1 MIRKKANV
9 LSVGEEFT
17 LSRAEAE
24 RRLKIEGYP
33 SLEQIIQRT
42 KAKADWPDERW
53 DEIRRIAAAAEKPDA
68 LVVNRKTVFA
78 HIRHCNRWVAAASS
92 LIFVLAVLLIFIPES
107 RAFAI
112 QMYHSI
118 IQLFDSRVEIQRPT
132 QAHVWGEYDSQ
143 IADDFASELE
153 EEHPQKQK
161 MRTFTSLQ
169 EFEKATGH
177 IPYRLNASD
186 VAYETSKYQKNRRN
200 EEWLFSYYLYKGSEI
215 VTTQLWNPA
224 DNIENY
230 ADESFSEYDIGNDST
245 VYYTID
251 KYDQSK
257 YGILQLDNSIL
268 TIHTTVAI
276 SVDEFLE
283 LFNKQ

>member
-118 IQLFDSRVEIQRPT
+118 IHLFDSRVEIQRPT

-177 IPYRLNASD
+177 IPSRLNASD
-186 VAYETSKYQKNRRN
+186 VAYETSKYQKTRQN

-251 KYDQSK
+251 KYDHSK
-257 YGILQLDNSIL
+257 YGILQLDDSIL
-268 TIHTTVAI
+268 TIHATVAI

-283 LFNKQ
+283 LFSK

>member
-42 KAKADWPDERW
+42 KAKADWTDERW

-68 LVVNRKTVFA
+68 LVVNLKTVFA

-112 QMYHSI
+112 QVYHSVVR
-118 IQLFDSRVEIQRPT
+118 LFDNRMEIQQPIQTHTSR
-132 QAHVWGEYDSQ
+132 EYDSQ
-143 IADDFASELE
+143 IVDNFASELE
-153 EEHPQKQK
+153 EEHPQKQE
-161 MRTFTSLQ
+161 MQMFASLQ

-200 EEWLFSYYLYKGSEI
+200 EEWLYTYYAYGDGLI
-215 VTTQLWNPA
+215 VTTQIWNIA
-224 DNIENY
+224 SGIN
-230 ADESFSEYDIGNDST
+230 ALTNDSYQLYT
-245 VYYTID
+245 TGTGSEVYYSTDKID
-251 KYDQSK
+251 GSTCA
-257 YGILQLDNSIL
+257 LTQLNDSIL
-268 TIHTTVAI
+268 MVSAD
-276 SVDEFLE
+276 SVVPLE
-283 LFNKQ
+283 RVLQIFK

>member
-68 LVVNRKTVFA
+68 LVVDCKTVFA
-78 HIRHCNRWVAAASS
+78 HIRHCKRWVAAASS

-143 IADDFASELE
+143 IADNFASELE

-186 VAYETSKYQKNRRN
+186 VAYETSKYQKTRQN
-200 EEWLFSYYLYKGSEI
+200 EEWLYTYYTYGDAMI
-215 VTTQLWNPA
+215 VTTQVWNIVSDISA
-224 DNIENY
+224 LTNDSY
-230 ADESFSEYDIGNDST
+230 QLYTTSIGNE
-245 VYYTID
+245 VYYSTD
-251 KYDQSK
+251 KRDGSVYALTQLGDSILMVNADSIVPLER
-257 YGILQLDNSIL
+257 ILQIF
-268 TIHTTVAI
+268 
-276 SVDEFLE
+276 E
-283 LFNKQ
+283 

>member
-1 MIRKKANV
+1 M
-9 LSVGEEFT
+9 
-17 LSRAEAE
+17 
-24 RRLKIEGYP
+24 
-33 SLEQIIQRT
+33 EQIIQRT

-68 LVVNRKTVFA
+68 LVVDCKTVFA
-78 HIRHCNRWVAAASS
+78 HIRHCKRWVAAASS

-112 QMYHSI
+112 QVYHSVVR
-118 IQLFDSRVEIQRPT
+118 LFDNRMEIQQPIQTHMSR
-132 QAHVWGEYDSQ
+132 EYDSQ
-143 IADDFASELE
+143 IADNFASELE
-153 EEHPQKQK
+153 EEHPQKQE
-161 MRTFTSLQ
+161 MQMFASLQ

-200 EEWLFSYYLYKGSEI
+200 EEWLFSYYLYKGSEV

-224 DNIENY
+224 NSIESY
-230 ADESFSEYDIGNDST
+230 TDVSFSKYDIGNDST

-251 KYDQSK
+251 KYDHSK
-257 YGILQLDNSIL
+257 YGILQLDDSIL
-268 TIHTTVAI
+268 TIHATVAI

-283 LFNKQ
+283 LFSK

>member
-1 MIRKKANV
+1 M
-9 LSVGEEFT
+9 
-17 LSRAEAE
+17 
-24 RRLKIEGYP
+24 
-33 SLEQIIQRT
+33 EQIIQRT

-118 IQLFDSRVEIQRPT
+118 IQLFDSRLEIQRPT

-153 EEHPQKQK
+153 EEHPQKQE
-161 MRTFTSLQ
+161 MQMFASLQ

-186 VAYETSKYQKNRRN
+186 VAYETSKYQKTRQN
-200 EEWLFSYYLYKGSEI
+200 EEWLYTYYTYGDAMI
-215 VTTQLWNPA
+215 VTTQMWNIVSDISA
-224 DNIENY
+224 LTNDSY
-230 ADESFSEYDIGNDST
+230 QLYTTSIGNE
-245 VYYTID
+245 VYYSTDKID
-251 KYDQSK
+251 GSVYALTQLGDSILMVNADSIVPLER
-257 YGILQLDNSIL
+257 ILQIF
-268 TIHTTVAI
+268 
-276 SVDEFLE
+276 E
-283 LFNKQ
+283 

>member
-68 LVVNRKTVFA
+68 LVVDCKTVFA
-78 HIRHCNRWVAAASS
+78 HIRHCKRWVAAASS

-112 QMYHSI
+112 QVYHSVVR
-118 IQLFDSRVEIQRPT
+118 LFDNRMEIQQPIQTHTSR
-132 QAHVWGEYDSQ
+132 EYDSQ
-143 IADDFASELE
+143 IADNFASELE
-153 EEHPQKQK
+153 EEHPQKQE
-161 MRTFTSLQ
+161 MQMFASLQ

-186 VAYETSKYQKNRRN
+186 VAYETSKYQKTRQN
-200 EEWLFSYYLYKGSEI
+200 EEWLYTYYTYGDAMI
-215 VTTQLWNPA
+215 VTTQVWNIVSDISA
-224 DNIENY
+224 LTNDSY
-230 ADESFSEYDIGNDST
+230 QLYTTSIGNE
-245 VYYTID
+245 VYYSTD
-251 KYDQSK
+251 KRDGSVYALTQLGDSILMVNADSIVPLER
-257 YGILQLDNSIL
+257 ILQIF
-268 TIHTTVAI
+268 
-276 SVDEFLE
+276 E
-283 LFNKQ
+283 

>member
-42 KAKADWPDERW
+42 KAKADWPDERL
-53 DEIRRIAAAAEKPDA
+53 DEIRRIAASAEKQNA
-68 LVVNRKTVFA
+68 LETKRKTFFS

-92 LIFVLAVLLIFIPES
+92 LILVLAALLVFIPES
-107 RAFAI
+107 RAFAV
-112 QMYHSI
+112 QMYYSVVR
-118 IQLFDSRVEIQRPT
+118 LFDNRVEIQQPT
-132 QAHVWGEYDSQ
+132 QTNTSREYDSQ
-143 IADDFASELE
+143 IADDFVSELE
-153 EEHPQKQK
+153 QEHPQKQE
-161 MRTFTSLQ
+161 MQTFASLQ

-186 VAYETSKYQKNRRN
+186 VTYETSKYQKNRRN

-268 TIHTTVAI
+268 TIHATVAI

>member
-9 LSVGEEFT
+9 LSVGEEFA

-53 DEIRRIAAAAEKPDA
+53 DEIRRIAATAEKPDA

-118 IQLFDSRVEIQRPT
+118 IQLFDSRLEIQRPT
-132 QAHVWGEYDSQ
+132 QAHVWGEYDIQ

-153 EEHPQKQK
+153 EEHPQKQE
-161 MRTFTSLQ
+161 MQMFASLQ

-186 VAYETSKYQKNRRN
+186 VAYETSKYQKTRQN
-200 EEWLFSYYLYKGSEI
+200 EEWLYTYYTYGDAMI
-215 VTTQLWNPA
+215 VTTQMWNIVSDISA
-224 DNIENY
+224 LTNDSY
-230 ADESFSEYDIGNDST
+230 QLYTTSIGNE
-245 VYYTID
+245 VYYSTDKID
-251 KYDQSK
+251 GSVYALTQLGDSILMVNADSIVPLER
-257 YGILQLDNSIL
+257 ILQIF
-268 TIHTTVAI
+268 
-276 SVDEFLE
+276 E
-283 LFNKQ
+283 

>member
-33 SLEQIIQRT
+33 SLEQIIRRT

-112 QMYHSI
+112 QVYHSVVR
-118 IQLFDSRVEIQRPT
+118 LFDNRMEIQQPIQTHTSR
-132 QAHVWGEYDSQ
+132 EYDSQ
-143 IADDFASELE
+143 IADNFASELE
-153 EEHPQKQK
+153 EEHPQKQE
-161 MRTFTSLQ
+161 MQMFASLQ

-200 EEWLFSYYLYKGSEI
+200 EEWLYTYYAYGDGLI
-215 VTTQLWNPA
+215 VTTQIWNIA
-224 DNIENY
+224 SGIN
-230 ADESFSEYDIGNDST
+230 ALTNDSYQLYT
-245 VYYTID
+245 TGTGSEVYYSTDKID
-251 KYDQSK
+251 GSTCA
-257 YGILQLDNSIL
+257 LTQLNDSIL
-268 TIHTTVAI
+268 MVSAD
-276 SVDEFLE
+276 SVVPLE
-283 LFNKQ
+283 RVLQIFK

>member
-9 LSVGEEFT
+9 LSVGEEFA

-118 IQLFDSRVEIQRPT
+118 IQLFDSRVEIKRPT

-153 EEHPQKQK
+153 EEHPQKQE
-161 MRTFTSLQ
+161 MQMFASLQ

-186 VAYETSKYQKNRRN
+186 VAYETSKYQKTRQN
-200 EEWLFSYYLYKGSEI
+200 EEWLYTYYTYGDAMI
-215 VTTQLWNPA
+215 VTTQMWNIVSDISA
-224 DNIENY
+224 LTNDSY
-230 ADESFSEYDIGNDST
+230 QLYTTSIGNE
-245 VYYTID
+245 VYYSTDKID
-251 KYDQSK
+251 GSVYALTQLGDSILMVNADSIVPLER
-257 YGILQLDNSIL
+257 ILQIF
-268 TIHTTVAI
+268 
-276 SVDEFLE
+276 E
-283 LFNKQ
+283 

>member
-9 LSVGEEFT
+9 LSVGEEFA

-118 IQLFDSRVEIQRPT
+118 IQLFDSRVEIKRPT

-153 EEHPQKQK
+153 EEHPQKQE
-161 MRTFTSLQ
+161 MQMFASLQ

-224 DNIENY
+224 NSIESY
-230 ADESFSEYDIGNDST
+230 TDVSFSEYDIGNDST

-251 KYDQSK
+251 KYDHSK
-257 YGILQLDNSIL
+257 YGILQLDDSIL
-268 TIHTTVAI
+268 TIHATVAI

-283 LFNKQ
+283 LFSK

>member
-112 QMYHSI
+112 QVYHSVVR
-118 IQLFDSRVEIQRPT
+118 LFDNRMEIQQPIQTHTSR
-132 QAHVWGEYDSQ
+132 EYDSQ
-143 IADDFASELE
+143 IADNFASELE
-153 EEHPQKQK
+153 EEHPQKQE
-161 MRTFTSLQ
+161 MQMFASLQ

-200 EEWLFSYYLYKGSEI
+200 EEWLYTYYAYGDGLI
-215 VTTQLWNPA
+215 VTTQIWNIA
-224 DNIENY
+224 SGIN
-230 ADESFSEYDIGNDST
+230 ALTNDSYQLYT
-245 VYYTID
+245 TGTGSEVYYSTDKID
-251 KYDQSK
+251 GSTCA
-257 YGILQLDNSIL
+257 LTQLNDSIL
-268 TIHTTVAI
+268 MVSAD
-276 SVDEFLE
+276 SVVPLE
-283 LFNKQ
+283 RVLQIFK

>member
-68 LVVNRKTVFA
+68 LVVDCKTVFA
-78 HIRHCNRWVAAASS
+78 HIRHCKRWVAAASS

-112 QMYHSI
+112 QVYHSVVR
-118 IQLFDSRVEIQRPT
+118 LFDNRMEIQQPIQTHTSR
-132 QAHVWGEYDSQ
+132 EYDSQ
-143 IADDFASELE
+143 IADNFASELE
-153 EEHPQKQK
+153 EEHPQKQE
-161 MRTFTSLQ
+161 MQMFASLQ

-200 EEWLFSYYLYKGSEI
+200 EEWLYTYYAYGDGLI
-215 VTTQLWNPA
+215 VTTQIWNIA
-224 DNIENY
+224 SGIN
-230 ADESFSEYDIGNDST
+230 ALTNDSYQLYT
-245 VYYTID
+245 TGTGSEVYYSTDKID
-251 KYDQSK
+251 GSTCALTQLNDSVLMVSANSAVPLERV
-257 YGILQLDNSIL
+257 LQI
-268 TIHTTVAI
+268 
-276 SVDEFLE
+276 F
-283 LFNKQ
+283 K

>member
-107 RAFAI
+107 RAFAV
-112 QMYHSI
+112 QMYYSVVR
-118 IQLFDSRVEIQRPT
+118 LFDNRVGIQQPT
-132 QAHVWGEYDSQ
+132 QTNTSREYDSQ

-153 EEHPQKQK
+153 QEHPQKQE
-161 MRTFTSLQ
+161 MQTFASLQ

-186 VAYETSKYQKNRRN
+186 ITYETSKYQKNRRN
-200 EEWLFSYYLYKGSEI
+200 EEWLYTYYAYEDGLI
-215 VTTQLWNPA
+215 VTTQIWNIA
-224 DNIENY
+224 SGIN
-230 ADESFSEYDIGNDST
+230 ALTNDSYQLYT
-245 VYYTID
+245 TGTGSEVYYSTDKID
-251 KYDQSK
+251 GSTCA
-257 YGILQLDNSIL
+257 LTQLNDSIL
-268 TIHTTVAI
+268 MVSAD
-276 SVDEFLE
+276 SVVPLE
-283 LFNKQ
+283 RVLQIFK

>member
-17 LSRAEAE
+17 LSRAEAK

-42 KAKADWPDERW
+42 KAKADWTDERW

-68 LVVNRKTVFA
+68 LVVNLKTVFA

-112 QMYHSI
+112 QVYHSVVR
-118 IQLFDSRVEIQRPT
+118 LFDNRMEIQQPIQTHTSR
-132 QAHVWGEYDSQ
+132 EYDSQ
-143 IADDFASELE
+143 IADNFASELE
-153 EEHPQKQK
+153 EEHPQKQE
-161 MRTFTSLQ
+161 MQMFASLQ

-200 EEWLFSYYLYKGSEI
+200 EEWLYTYYAYGDGLI
-215 VTTQLWNPA
+215 VTTQIWNIA
-224 DNIENY
+224 SGIN
-230 ADESFSEYDIGNDST
+230 ALTNDSYQLYT
-245 VYYTID
+245 TGTGSEVYYSTDKID
-251 KYDQSK
+251 GSTCA
-257 YGILQLDNSIL
+257 LTQLNDSIL
-268 TIHTTVAI
+268 MVSAD
-276 SVDEFLE
+276 SVVPLE
-283 LFNKQ
+283 RVLQIFK

>member
-1 MIRKKANV
+1 MTGKKTKVA
-9 LSVGEEFT
+9 STGEEFI
-17 LSRAEAE
+17 LSRTEAK

-33 SLEQIIQRT
+33 NLEQIIQRT
-42 KAKADWPDERW
+42 KAKTDWPDERW
-53 DEIRRIAAAAEKPDA
+53 DEIRRIAASAEKQNA
-68 LVVNRKTVFA
+68 LETNRKTFFA

-92 LIFVLAVLLIFIPES
+92 LILVLTALLVFIPES
-107 RAFAI
+107 RAFAV
-112 QMYHSI
+112 QMYYSVVR
-118 IQLFDSRVEIQRPT
+118 LFDNRVEIQQPT
-132 QAHVWGEYDSQ
+132 QTHTSREYDSQ

-153 EEHPQKQK
+153 QEHPQKQE
-161 MRTFTSLQ
+161 MQTFASLQ

-200 EEWLFSYYLYKGSEI
+200 EEWLFSYYLYKESEI

-224 DNIENY
+224 NSIESY
-230 ADESFSEYDIGNDST
+230 TDVSFSEYDIGNDST

-251 KYDQSK
+251 KYDHSK
-257 YGILQLDNSIL
+257 YGILQLDDSIL
-268 TIHTTVAI
+268 TIHATVAI

-283 LFNKQ
+283 LFSK

>member
-112 QMYHSI
+112 QVYHSVI
-118 IQLFDSRVEIQRPT
+118 RLFDNRVEVQQPT
-132 QAHVWGEYDSQ
+132 QTHVWGEYDSQ
-143 IADDFASELE
+143 IANDFASELE
-153 EEHPQKQK
+153 EEYPQKQE
-161 MRTFTSLQ
+161 MQTFTSLQ

-177 IPYRLNASD
+177 IPYRLNAPD
-186 VAYETSKYQKNRRN
+186 IIYENSKFIKNRRN
-200 EEWLFSYYLYKGSEI
+200 EEWLYTYYLYNGNKI
-215 VTTQLWNPA
+215 VTTQLWNPV
-224 DNIENY
+224 DSIENY
-230 ADESFSEYDIGNDST
+230 ADESFLEYDIGDGNA
-245 VYYTID
+245 VYYAID

-257 YGILQLDNSIL
+257 YGILQLDDSIL
-268 TIHTTVAI
+268 TVHATTAI
-276 SVDEFLE
+276 SISEFLE
-283 LFNKQ
+283 LFSKQ

>member
-1 MIRKKANV
+1 MASAQLAVANGHWCGGKRPQCGASAAS
-9 LSVGEEFT
+9 LSQPF
-17 LSRAEAE
+17 
-24 RRLKIEGYP
+24 
-33 SLEQIIQRT
+33 
-42 KAKADWPDERW
+42 KADWPDERW
-53 DEIRRIAAAAEKPDA
+53 DEIRRIAAAAEKPYA
-68 LVVNRKTVFA
+68 LVVNHKTVFA
-78 HIRHCNRWVAAASS
+78 HIRHCIRWVAAASS

-118 IQLFDSRVEIQRPT
+118 IQLFDSRVEIKRPT

-153 EEHPQKQK
+153 EEHPQKQE
-161 MRTFTSLQ
+161 MQMFASLQ

-268 TIHTTVAI
+268 TIHATVAI

>member
-153 EEHPQKQK
+153 EERPQKQK

-186 VAYETSKYQKNRRN
+186 VAYETSKYQKTRQN
-200 EEWLFSYYLYKGSEI
+200 EEWLYIYYTYGDAMI
-215 VTTQLWNPA
+215 VTTQMWN
-224 DNIENY
+224 IV
-230 ADESFSEYDIGNDST
+230 SDISALTNDSYQLYT
-245 VYYTID
+245 TGTGSEVYYSTDKID
-251 KYDQSK
+251 GSTCALTQLNDSVLMVNADSIVPLEH
-257 YGILQLDNSIL
+257 ILQIF
-268 TIHTTVAI
+268 
-276 SVDEFLE
+276 E
-283 LFNKQ
+283 

>member
-1 MIRKKANV
+1 MIRKKAIV

-118 IQLFDSRVEIQRPT
+118 IHLFDSRVEIQRPT

-143 IADDFASELE
+143 VADDFASELE

-177 IPYRLNASD
+177 IPYRLNDSD
-186 VAYETSKYQKNRRN
+186 VAYETSKYQKTRQN

-257 YGILQLDNSIL
+257 YGILQLDDSIL
-268 TIHTTVAI
+268 TIHATVAI
-276 SVDEFLE
+276 SIDEFLE

>member
-9 LSVGEEFT
+9 LSVGEEFA

-153 EEHPQKQK
+153 EERPQKQK

-186 VAYETSKYQKNRRN
+186 VAYETSKYQKTRQN
-200 EEWLFSYYLYKGSEI
+200 EEWLYTYYTYGDAMI
-215 VTTQLWNPA
+215 VTTQMWNIVSDISA
-224 DNIENY
+224 LTNDSY
-230 ADESFSEYDIGNDST
+230 QLYTTSIGNE
-245 VYYTID
+245 VYYSTDKID
-251 KYDQSK
+251 GSVYALTQLGDSILMVNADSIVPLER
-257 YGILQLDNSIL
+257 ILQIF
-268 TIHTTVAI
+268 
-276 SVDEFLE
+276 E
-283 LFNKQ
+283 

>member
-53 DEIRRIAAAAEKPDA
+53 DEIRRIAAAAEKSDA

-112 QMYHSI
+112 QVYHSVVR
-118 IQLFDSRVEIQRPT
+118 LFDNRMEIQQPIQTHTSR
-132 QAHVWGEYDSQ
+132 EYDSQ
-143 IADDFASELE
+143 IADNFASELE
-153 EEHPQKQK
+153 EEHPQKQE
-161 MRTFTSLQ
+161 MQMFASLQ

-200 EEWLFSYYLYKGSEI
+200 EEWLYTYYAYGDGLI
-215 VTTQLWNPA
+215 VTTQIWNIA
-224 DNIENY
+224 SGIN
-230 ADESFSEYDIGNDST
+230 ALTNDSYQLYT
-245 VYYTID
+245 TGTGSEVYYSTDKID
-251 KYDQSK
+251 GSTCA
-257 YGILQLDNSIL
+257 LTQLNDSIL
-268 TIHTTVAI
+268 MVSAD
-276 SVDEFLE
+276 SVVPLE
-283 LFNKQ
+283 RVLQIFK

>member
-112 QMYHSI
+112 QVYHSVVR
-118 IQLFDSRVEIQRPT
+118 LFDNRMEIQQPIQTHMSR
-132 QAHVWGEYDSQ
+132 EYDSQ
-143 IADDFASELE
+143 IADNFASELE
-153 EEHPQKQK
+153 EEHPQKQE
-161 MRTFTSLQ
+161 MQMFASLQ

-200 EEWLFSYYLYKGSEI
+200 EEWLYTYYAYWDGLI
-215 VTTQLWNPA
+215 VTTQIWNIA
-224 DNIENY
+224 SGIN
-230 ADESFSEYDIGNDST
+230 ALTNDSYQLYT
-245 VYYTID
+245 TGTGSEVYYSTDKID
-251 KYDQSK
+251 GSTCA
-257 YGILQLDNSIL
+257 LTQLNDSIL
-268 TIHTTVAI
+268 MVSAD
-276 SVDEFLE
+276 SVVPLE
-283 LFNKQ
+283 RVLQIFK

>member
-1 MIRKKANV
+1 MIREKANV
-9 LSVGEEFT
+9 LSVGEEFA

-107 RAFAI
+107 RAFAV
-112 QMYHSI
+112 QMYYSVVR
-118 IQLFDSRVEIQRPT
+118 LFDNRVGIQQPT
-132 QAHVWGEYDSQ
+132 QTNTSREYDSQ

-153 EEHPQKQK
+153 QEHPQKQE
-161 MRTFTSLQ
+161 MQTFASLQ

-186 VAYETSKYQKNRRN
+186 ITYETSKYQKNRRN
-200 EEWLFSYYLYKGSEI
+200 EEWLYTYYAYEDGLI
-215 VTTQLWNPA
+215 VTTQIWNIA
-224 DNIENY
+224 SGIN
-230 ADESFSEYDIGNDST
+230 ALTNDSYQLYT
-245 VYYTID
+245 TGTGSEVYYSTDKID
-251 KYDQSK
+251 GSTCA
-257 YGILQLDNSIL
+257 LTQLNDSIL
-268 TIHTTVAI
+268 MVSAD
-276 SVDEFLE
+276 SVVPLE
-283 LFNKQ
+283 RVLQIFK

>member
-112 QMYHSI
+112 QVYHSVVR
-118 IQLFDSRVEIQRPT
+118 LFDNRMEIQQPIQTHTSR
-132 QAHVWGEYDSQ
+132 EYDSQ
-143 IADDFASELE
+143 IADNFASELE
-153 EEHPQKQK
+153 EEHPQKQE
-161 MRTFTSLQ
+161 MQMFASLQ

-200 EEWLFSYYLYKGSEI
+200 EEWLYTYYAYGDGLI
-215 VTTQLWNPA
+215 VTTQIWNIA
-224 DNIENY
+224 SGIN
-230 ADESFSEYDIGNDST
+230 ALTNDSYQLYT
-245 VYYTID
+245 TGTGSEVYYSTDKID
-251 KYDQSK
+251 GSTCA
-257 YGILQLDNSIL
+257 LTQLNDSIL
-268 TIHTTVAI
+268 MVSAD
-276 SVDEFLE
+276 SVVTLE
-283 LFNKQ
+283 RVLQIFK

>member
-68 LVVNRKTVFA
+68 LVVDCKTVFA

-112 QMYHSI
+112 QVYHSVVR
-118 IQLFDSRVEIQRPT
+118 LFDNRMEIQQPIQTHMSR
-132 QAHVWGEYDSQ
+132 EYDSQ
-143 IADDFASELE
+143 IADNFASELE
-153 EEHPQKQK
+153 EEHPQKQE
-161 MRTFTSLQ
+161 MQMFASLQ

-200 EEWLFSYYLYKGSEI
+200 EEWLYTYYAYGDGLI
-215 VTTQLWNPA
+215 VTTQIWNIA
-224 DNIENY
+224 SGIN
-230 ADESFSEYDIGNDST
+230 ALTNDSYQLYT
-245 VYYTID
+245 TGTGSEVYYSTDKID
-251 KYDQSK
+251 GSNCA
-257 YGILQLDNSIL
+257 LTQLNDSIL
-268 TIHTTVAI
+268 MVSAD
-276 SVDEFLE
+276 SVVPLE
-283 LFNKQ
+283 RVLQIFK

>member
-42 KAKADWPDERW
+42 KAKADWTDERW

-68 LVVNRKTVFA
+68 LVVNLKTVFA

-112 QMYHSI
+112 QVYHSVVR
-118 IQLFDSRVEIQRPT
+118 LFDNRMEIQQPIQTHTSR
-132 QAHVWGEYDSQ
+132 EYDSQ
-143 IADDFASELE
+143 IADNFASELE
-153 EEHPQKQK
+153 E
-161 MRTFTSLQ
+161 
-169 EFEKATGH
+169 
-177 IPYRLNASD
+177 
-186 VAYETSKYQKNRRN
+186 
-200 EEWLFSYYLYKGSEI
+200 
-215 VTTQLWNPA
+215 
-224 DNIENY
+224 
-230 ADESFSEYDIGNDST
+230 
-245 VYYTID
+245 
-251 KYDQSK
+251 
-257 YGILQLDNSIL
+257 
-268 TIHTTVAI
+268 
-276 SVDEFLE
+276 
-283 LFNKQ
+283 

>member
-68 LVVNRKTVFA
+68 LVVDCKTVFA

-153 EEHPQKQK
+153 EEYPQKQK

-224 DNIENY
+224 NSIESY
-230 ADESFSEYDIGNDST
+230 TDVSFSEYDIGNDST

>member
-112 QMYHSI
+112 QVYHSVVR
-118 IQLFDSRVEIQRPT
+118 LFDNRMEIQQPIQTHMSR
-132 QAHVWGEYDSQ
+132 EYDSQ
-143 IADDFASELE
+143 IADNFASELE
-153 EEHPQKQK
+153 EEHPQKQEMK
-161 MRTFTSLQ
+161 MFASLQ

-200 EEWLFSYYLYKGSEI
+200 EEWLYTYYTYGDAMI
-215 VTTQLWNPA
+215 VTTQMWNIVSDISA
-224 DNIENY
+224 LTNDSY
-230 ADESFSEYDIGNDST
+230 QLYTTSIGNE
-245 VYYTID
+245 VYYSTDKID
-251 KYDQSK
+251 GSVYALTQLGDSILMVNADSIVPLER
-257 YGILQLDNSIL
+257 ILQIF
-268 TIHTTVAI
+268 
-276 SVDEFLE
+276 E
-283 LFNKQ
+283 

>member
-33 SLEQIIQRT
+33 SLEQIIQRA
-42 KAKADWPDERW
+42 KAKVDWPDERW
-53 DEIRRIAAAAEKPDA
+53 DEIKEIADTTENPEARIF
-68 LVVNRKTVFA
+68 NNKTVFA
-78 HIRHCNRWVAAASS
+78 HISRRHRRFAVASS
-92 LIFVLAVLLIFIPES
+92 LVLVITALLICIPES

-112 QMYHSI
+112 QVYHSVVR
-118 IQLFDSRVEIQRPT
+118 LFDNRMEIQQPIQTHMSR
-132 QAHVWGEYDSQ
+132 EYDSQ
-143 IADDFASELE
+143 IADNFASELE
-153 EEHPQKQK
+153 EEHPQKQEMK
-161 MRTFTSLQ
+161 MFASLQ

-224 DNIENY
+224 NSIESY
-230 ADESFSEYDIGNDST
+230 TDVSFSEYDIGNDST

-251 KYDQSK
+251 KYDHSK
-257 YGILQLDNSIL
+257 YGILQLDDSIL
-268 TIHTTVAI
+268 TIHATVAI

-283 LFNKQ
+283 LFSK